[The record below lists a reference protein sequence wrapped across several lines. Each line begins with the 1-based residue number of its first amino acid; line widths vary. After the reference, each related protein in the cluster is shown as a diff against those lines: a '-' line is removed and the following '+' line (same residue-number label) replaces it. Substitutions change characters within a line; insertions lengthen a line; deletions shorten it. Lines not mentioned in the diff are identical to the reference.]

1 MHGPLAREKDE
12 NKRRGGEK
20 CPVREQTPRRF
31 SADTVIT
38 TAQVK
43 ERTLTILAKNDEAGG
58 RQADLQRCLVRPP
71 CGGCVASVVTA
82 VPPESATEVDV
93 IGRCVVR
100 TSFLYNCKTAQRTLG
115 S

>member
-1 MHGPLAREKDE
+1 MRGPLAREKDE

-31 SADTVIT
+31 SADTMIT

-43 ERTLTILAKNDEAGG
+43 ERTFAILAKNDVAGG
-58 RQADLQRCLVRPP
+58 RQAGLWRCPVGAP
-71 CGGCVASVVTA
+71 CGGCVASVATA
-82 VPPESATEVDV
+82 VPLESATEVDV

-100 TSFLYNCKTAQRTLG
+100 ASFLYNCKTAQRTLG
-115 S
+115 I

>member
-1 MHGPLAREKDE
+1 
-12 NKRRGGEK
+12 
-20 CPVREQTPRRF
+20 
-31 SADTVIT
+31 
-38 TAQVK
+38 
-43 ERTLTILAKNDEAGG
+43 LTIAKNDEAGA

-93 IGRCVVR
+93 IGGRVR
-100 TSFLYNCKTAQRTLG
+100 GAYVLPVCCSIDVRTAQRTLG